1 MRVWTECLQRHN
13 RLDELVVPSRSFP
26 PFQAF
31 TLKANGKA
39 DRIITD
45 IEVTLGFDPS
55 KPPDPLP
62 TRTATK
68 ALWDTG
74 ASRSVI
80 TTELS
85 TSLGLIPVG
94 TREVHHGDGV
104 SVRNEFIVNLFLP
117 NHVCMVGVLA
127 TEFPASHERFSV
139 LVGMDV
145 ICVGDFSIT
154 NLNGRTWMSFRTPS
168 CVAIDYVV
176 EANNL
181 KYAGVK
187 ANAPCPCG
195 SGKKYKKCHRP

>member
-1 MRVWTECLQRHN
+1 MPPR
-13 RLDELVVPSRSFP
+13 RLRL
-26 PFQAF
+26 PFRTVQAL
-31 TLKANGKA
+31 TIKAHGRA

-45 IEVTLGFDPS
+45 IEVSVGYNTA

-62 TRTATK
+62 ERRSSK

-80 TTELS
+80 NTELAK
-85 TSLGLIPVG
+85 SLNLIPVG

-104 SVRNEFIVNLFLP
+104 SVRNEYIVNLFLP
-117 NHVCMVGVLA
+117 NQVCIAGVLA
-127 TEFPASHERFSV
+127 TEFPASHPNFSV

-145 ICVGDFSIT
+145 IYFGDFSIT
-154 NLNGRTWMSFRTPS
+154 NFNGHTWMSFRTPS
-168 CVAIDYVV
+168 CEAIDYVA
-176 EANNL
+176 EAENL
-181 KYAGVK
+181 KYAGTK